1 MIEDVSPAVE
11 RALEAA
17 RKQAGESPLNAVHL
31 FLALIEDDEG
41 RAAQTLTE
49 AGGDLAAIRE
59 GLADHAPLPFDLA
72 AVLTGAR
79 QVAGERDETMIT
91 GEYLLLGL
99 VRSNDPFHE
108 PLRRA
113 GVRIERIVETVEL
126 PPIAV
131 GIPLDIRDPADVV
144 SAARA
149 VDANANRAREA
160 LRVLDDYV
168 RFVLD
173 DATLTEE
180 LKNLRHEFAALIGQL
195 PPSLLDESRDTLHD
209 VGTGITSP
217 GEMVRQS
224 PADVARVNFKR
235 LQEALR
241 SLEEFGKVLAPQLV
255 AGLEAIRYRAYT
267 VERAVGLGVDA
278 RARLENAKLYVLLT
292 GANCAAS
299 LDWTIQQAAA
309 GGVDVFQLRE
319 KTLSDRDLLD
329 RARNVRRWTRQ
340 TGTLFIVN
348 DRPDIARLAE
358 ADGVHLG
365 QDDMSVKDARQIL
378 GPGPLIGVSTHTV
391 EQVRNAVRDGAS
403 YIGVG
408 PTFASGTKE
417 FGQLAGLEFV
427 RQATALTTLPAFV
440 IGGVNADNIADAVAA
455 GARRVAVSAA
465 ICQADEPAP
474 IAARL
479 RAALL

>member
-1 MIEDVSPAVE
+1 MIDDVSPAVD

-17 RKQAGESPLNAVHL
+17 RKQAVDSTLNAVHL

-49 AGGDLAAIRE
+49 AGGSLASIRE
-59 GLADHAPLPFDLA
+59 ALADHAPLPFDLA

-79 QVAGERDETMIT
+79 EVAGERDETTVT
-91 GEYLLLGL
+91 GEYLLVGL
-99 VRSNDPFHE
+99 VRSSAPFHE

-113 GVRIERIVETVEL
+113 GVRVERLIQAADL
-126 PPIAV
+126 APLGV
-131 GIPLDIRDPADVV
+131 GIQLDIRDPADIV

-180 LKNLRHEFAALIGQL
+180 LKSLRHEFAALIGQL
-195 PPSLLDESRDTLHD
+195 PPSLLDESRETLRD

-217 GEMVRQS
+217 SERVRQS
-224 PADVARVNFKR
+224 PADVARINFKR

-241 SLEEFGKVLAPQLV
+241 SVEEFGKVLAPQLV

-267 VERAVGLGVDA
+267 VERTVGLGIDA
-278 RARLENAKLYVLLT
+278 RAWLENARLYVLLT
-292 GANCAAS
+292 GANCAAA
-299 LDWTIQQAAA
+299 LDWTIRQAAD
-309 GGVDVFQLRE
+309 GGADVFQLRE
-319 KTLSDRDLLD
+319 KNLSDRDLLE
-329 RARNVRRWTRQ
+329 RARNVRRWTRE

-365 QDDMSVKDARQIL
+365 QDDMGVKDARQIL

-391 EQVRNAVRDGAS
+391 EQVRRALLDGAS

-408 PTFASGTKE
+408 PTFASSTKD
-417 FGQLAGLEFV
+417 FHQLAGLDLV
-427 RQATALTTLPAFV
+427 RQATALTTLPTFV
-440 IGGVNADNIADAVAA
+440 IGGVNADNIGDVVAA
-455 GARRVAVSAA
+455 GAKRVAVSAA
-465 ICQADEPAP
+465 ICQADDPAP

-479 RAALL
+479 RAVLS